1 MPFLARA
8 AHDWQ
13 VNIAQKMVMDQTFV
27 LLNSNWKRVKEK
39 IQNLKAKLA
48 VIFSKIFT
56 LNRITSHNKENARL
70 ELLKTRVILPCYE
83 DAQLNLSGTLETQKC
98 SIIMWHQM
106 TNIKCIKSILVT
118 AMTV

>member
-8 AHDWQ
+8 AHDWR

-39 IQNLKAKLA
+39 IQNLKAKLV

-56 LNRITSHNKENARL
+56 QNRILSHNKENARL
-70 ELLKTRVILPCYE
+70 LMVLLKIRAIQPCYE
-83 DAQLNLSGTLETQKC
+83 DAQLNLSGT
-98 SIIMWHQM
+98 
-106 TNIKCIKSILVT
+106 
-118 AMTV
+118 